1 MEVLVKCNNVGI
13 SAFKVRKVAD
23 LIRGKKASTASRI
36 LRFNDKKEISLVLY
50 KLLNSGLTI
59 ASGEKNLDLENL
71 VDSKVFVDEGKT
83 LKRVQPRAQGRA
95 FRVRKR
101 SSNISLGLKEK

>member
-36 LRFNDKKEISLVLY
+36 LRFNDKKKKSVLFY
-50 KLLNSGLTI
+50 TSFLTVVLQLRQV
-59 ASGEKNLDLENL
+59 K
-71 VDSKVFVDEGKT
+71 KT
-83 LKRVQPRAQGRA
+83 LILKTWLFPRFLLMRG
-95 FRVRKR
+95 K
-101 SSNISLGLKEK
+101 L

>member
-59 ASGEKNLDLENL
+59 ASGEKTLILKTWL
-71 VDSKVFVDEGKT
+71 FQVFVDEGFK
-83 LKRVQPRAQGRA
+83 KGP
-95 FRVRKR
+95 
-101 SSNISLGLKEK
+101 